1 MKISPLEI
9 KGNWKATPETHSDH
23 RGFFREWFKKSEI
36 LEITGQNFDV
46 SQANISTS
54 QTGVLRGIHF
64 SSAPEGQAKWVTC
77 MAGAILDVIVDLR
90 PESETYR
97 QWTSVELNSENG
109 EAIFVDERMGH
120 AFLSLQDSTTVAY
133 LLSSLYQ
140 PEFEYGINPFD
151 LSLGIKWPSSGLI
164 LSDKDQ
170 NAPTLEMHVRM
181 GHVK

>member
-9 KGNWKATPETHSDH
+9 KGNWKATPETHSDP

-36 LEITGQNFDV
+36 FEITGYNFDV

-54 QTGVLRGIHF
+54 QNGVLRGIHF

-77 MAGAILDVIVDLR
+77 IAGAIMDVIVDLR
-90 PESETYR
+90 PESETFR
-97 QWTSVELNSENG
+97 QWISVELNSENG
-109 EAIFVDERMGH
+109 EAIFVGERMGH

-133 LLSSLYQ
+133 LLSSPYQ
-140 PEFEYGINPFD
+140 PELEYGINPFD
-151 LSLGIKWPSSGLI
+151 LSLGIEWPSSGLI

-170 NAPTLEMHVRM
+170 NAPSFEMQVRM
-181 GHVK
+181 GHVR